1 MKLIGFVVYVLLTGI
16 VLLVLLV
23 ESLHGILMAGKS
35 VLWLLGPPATFTFQT
50 TRSAWVVYAVESI
63 ICLAAFCV
71 AVDSNR
77 FRIAASFVLVVFW
90 ILSGLFPYA
99 ASI

>member
-1 MKLIGFVVYVLLTGI
+1 MKLIGFVVHFVLTGI
-16 VLLVLLV
+16 VLLHARF
-23 ESLHGILMAGKS
+23 EFLHATLMAGRNF
-35 VLWLLGPPATFTFQT
+35 LWILGPPATFTLQT
-50 TRSAWVVYAVESI
+50 TGSAWIAYVIESV
-63 ICLAAFCV
+63 ICLTAFCV